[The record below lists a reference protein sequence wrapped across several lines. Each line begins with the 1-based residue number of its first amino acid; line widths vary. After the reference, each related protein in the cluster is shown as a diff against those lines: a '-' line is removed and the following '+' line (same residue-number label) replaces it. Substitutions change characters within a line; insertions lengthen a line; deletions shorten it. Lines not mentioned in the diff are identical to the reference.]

1 MLGAW
6 TMQIQ
11 SGAFGQVVAVEQQ
24 AYGRTSDVA
33 RHWPFGQTA
42 DDTATLLRHLKIE
55 RSGFFGKSQAGG
67 FTPQIRIRYHER

>member
-24 AYGRTSDVA
+24 AYGGTSDVA
-33 RHWPFGQTA
+33 RPLAFWT
-42 DDTATLLRHLKIE
+42 DC
-55 RSGFFGKSQAGG
+55 
-67 FTPQIRIRYHER
+67 